1 MVSRQGEHKLE
12 DRPANVL
19 GDENRCPQPWSWC
32 LSVLVA
38 DNAANRA
45 RETVQLSVWFWPV
58 WAEGSR
64 EKSGAE
70 WINFWN
76 MLNLRSCSTPRWNY
90 PELRRKGWA
99 YVRDLGA
106 SKALRRAEC
115 KQEAGESSQS
125 VCVSVCVRV
134 YTQFH
139 THAHTATPAAGEIR
153 WDSFLPKLFKFGN
166 ILFFVKE
173 FTKLSENIR
182 AWKVIRHTLFEPLYN
197 LRGWVRLTCHITP
210 NQHQSVWEPRYLD
223 SQFQV
228 LRKSIEEENMQ
239 TLTVQL
245 KSPE

>member
-19 GDENRCPQPWSWC
+19 GDENRCPQSWSWC
-32 LSVLVA
+32 LSVSVA

-115 KQEAGESSQS
+115 KEEAGESSQS
-125 VCVSVCVRV
+125 VCVCLCVCVWVCLCVGVYVSVCVCV
-134 YTQFH
+134 V
-139 THAHTATPAAGEIR
+139 AP
-153 WDSFLPKLFKFGN
+153 LC
-166 ILFFVKE
+166 
-173 FTKLSENIR
+173 
-182 AWKVIRHTLFEPLYN
+182 RHN
-197 LRGWVRLTCHITP
+197 RC
-210 NQHQSVWEPRYLD
+210 
-223 SQFQV
+223 
-228 LRKSIEEENMQ
+228 K
-239 TLTVQL
+239 
-245 KSPE
+245 